1 METLQEEND
10 RLKKLLH
17 AMVML
22 NRQNRSRVEQQSD
35 DDALKEEIRKQT
47 EKIASLEIS
56 LAKKSTENEALTKKV
71 EDLTNR
77 NALIVEETEQIKAK
91 LQQLETALKKPNDS
105 INNEQLQKKI
115 KDLQEELQ
123 TKKDEIID
131 LENKNTNK
139 QKQIDK
145 LAAAKDLENT
155 NAQLTA
161 KLAEKKQE
169 LDAEKEKYTALET
182 SLKDLK
188 AKIEQLEQSIS
199 QKSKANATPEAKKNT
214 LHNYMKAIKFLSTK
228 YKEVL
233 SQYTS
238 KMNQMQSKLN
248 QMQSNYRTS
257 LNSVRQGLKNL
268 QTSTMVSSNACENQ
282 ATELES
288 VKKQYNALKEEKEII
303 KDNLIR
309 MVETI
314 TRYIETSRANFRF
327 FS

>member
-1 METLQEEND
+1 
-10 RLKKLLH
+10 
-17 AMVML
+17 MVML

-35 DDALKEEIRKQT
+35 DDALKEEIREKKEINAALL
-47 EKIASLEIS
+47 EKISSLESS
-56 LAKKSTENEALTKKV
+56 LAEKSKENEALTKQVK
-71 EDLTNR
+71 DLTSL
-77 NALIVEETEQIKAK
+77 NALIVEETKKIKAK
-91 LQQLETALKKPNDS
+91 LKQLGTALKKPNDS
-105 INNEQLQKKI
+105 IDNEQLQKKI
-115 KDLQEELQ
+115 KDLQEELEA
-123 TKKDEIID
+123 KNKEIID
-131 LENKNTNK
+131 LKNKNTNK
-139 QKQIDK
+139 QKDE
-145 LAAAKDLENT
+145 LAPKKAAKEPENT

-161 KLAEKKQE
+161 KLAETNKE
-169 LDAEKEKYTALET
+169 LDAEKKKYNALET
-182 SLKDLK
+182 SLKDLE
-188 AKIEQLEQSIS
+188 AKTERLEQSIP
-199 QKSKANATPEAKKNT
+199 QKSKPNATPEAKKNT
-214 LHNYMKAIKFLSTK
+214 LHNYMQAIEVLSTK

-233 SQYTS
+233 SNYTS